1 MWRTRAKWSAL
12 SSIGA
17 TKARPELDQIRLDVG
32 NLAQVAIH
40 DRDLGVGR
48 GRGAGLYRG
57 REHLGLVALS
67 SKWL

>member
-32 NLAQVAIH
+32 NLAQVAIL
-40 DRDLGVGR
+40 DRELGV
-48 GRGAGLYRG
+48 GRGAGLYHG

>member
-32 NLAQVAIH
+32 NLAQVAI
-40 DRDLGVGR
+40 L
-48 GRGAGLYRG
+48 
-57 REHLGLVALS
+57 
-67 SKWL
+67 